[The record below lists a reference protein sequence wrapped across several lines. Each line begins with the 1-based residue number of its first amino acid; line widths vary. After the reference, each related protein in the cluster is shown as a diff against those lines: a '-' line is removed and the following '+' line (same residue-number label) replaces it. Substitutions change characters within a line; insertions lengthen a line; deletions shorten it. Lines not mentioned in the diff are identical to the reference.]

1 MTAIVFR
8 NVGIPIPALFL
19 AVAAEPNHN
28 SQQQQ
33 NQVFIEGL
41 PIREFHGIA
50 ETASV
55 MLEIRDNFYLNGE
68 PFKIISG
75 AFHYFRTVPEYW
87 QDRIEKLVNMGC
99 NTVETYIP
107 WNFHEP
113 EKGNFRFDGMHDIE
127 RFIHL
132 AEKMGLYIIIRPSP
146 YICSEWEFGGLPAW
160 LLRDRNMRLR
170 CSYEPYLNAVKEY
183 YSVLIPKL
191 VPHQCD
197 RGGGVILV
205 QLENEYGYY
214 GNDTAYLEFLRDT
227 LRELGVTVP
236 FVTSDGPW
244 SEPKFKSGMLNGA
257 LPTGNFGSGA
267 EWQFGQM
274 RKYIGENKPL
284 MCMEFWNG
292 WFDAWGEEHHTTS
305 PEKAASELD
314 ELLKRGSVNFYMF
327 EGGTNFGFMSG
338 RNGGSKTGD
347 VTSYDYDAP
356 LTEDGQITEKYRLFK
371 EVIAKY
377 TDIHEIPLTTEI
389 RRRAYGRISC
399 TGKTDLFSVLDKISV
414 PVKSSY
420 PLTMEDIGQDYGY
433 ILYRTKIR
441 DIETV
446 SEIRLEGAAD
456 RVQCYHNGEFVYTA
470 FAENMWEKFEPQQKR
485 TSGIIDLL
493 CENTGRE
500 NFGTGLENQRKGIS
514 GGVKINDHRHFG
526 FEIYPLPLDERQI
539 AALDF
544 GIGYIENTPAFYR
557 FELDIDEP
565 CDTFLDTDGFGKGCA
580 FVNGF
585 NIGRFWEI
593 GPQKRLYIPAPLLQ
607 IGKNTIVIF
616 ETEGKAADSI
626 FLAGEHRL
634 F

>member
-1 MTAIVFR
+1 
-8 NVGIPIPALFL
+8 
-19 AVAAEPNHN
+19 
-28 SQQQQ
+28 
-33 NQVFIEGL
+33 
-41 PIREFHGIA
+41 
-50 ETASV
+50 

-205 QLENEYGYY
+205 QLENEYCYY

-244 SEPKFKSGMLNGA
+244 SEPIFKSGMLNGA

-441 DIETV
+441 DVETV

>member
-1 MTAIVFR
+1 
-8 NVGIPIPALFL
+8 
-19 AVAAEPNHN
+19 
-28 SQQQQ
+28 
-33 NQVFIEGL
+33 
-41 PIREFHGIA
+41 
-50 ETASV
+50 

-526 FEIYPLPLDERQI
+526 FENYPLPLDERQI

>member
-1 MTAIVFR
+1 
-8 NVGIPIPALFL
+8 
-19 AVAAEPNHN
+19 
-28 SQQQQ
+28 
-33 NQVFIEGL
+33 
-41 PIREFHGIA
+41 
-50 ETASV
+50 

-420 PLTMEDIGQDYGY
+420 PLTMEDIAQDYGY

-441 DIETV
+441 DVETV

>member
-1 MTAIVFR
+1 
-8 NVGIPIPALFL
+8 
-19 AVAAEPNHN
+19 
-28 SQQQQ
+28 
-33 NQVFIEGL
+33 
-41 PIREFHGIA
+41 
-50 ETASV
+50 

-170 CSYEPYLNAVKEY
+170 CSYDPYLNAVKEY

>member
-1 MTAIVFR
+1 
-8 NVGIPIPALFL
+8 
-19 AVAAEPNHN
+19 
-28 SQQQQ
+28 
-33 NQVFIEGL
+33 
-41 PIREFHGIA
+41 
-50 ETASV
+50 

-500 NFGTGLENQRKGIS
+500 NFGTGLENQRKGIY

>member
-1 MTAIVFR
+1 
-8 NVGIPIPALFL
+8 
-19 AVAAEPNHN
+19 
-28 SQQQQ
+28 
-33 NQVFIEGL
+33 
-41 PIREFHGIA
+41 
-50 ETASV
+50 

-132 AEKMGLYIIIRPSP
+132 AEKLGLYIIIRPSP

-214 GNDTAYLEFLRDT
+214 GNDTAYLEFLWDT

>member
-1 MTAIVFR
+1 
-8 NVGIPIPALFL
+8 
-19 AVAAEPNHN
+19 
-28 SQQQQ
+28 
-33 NQVFIEGL
+33 
-41 PIREFHGIA
+41 
-50 ETASV
+50 

-127 RFIHL
+127 HFIHL
-132 AEKMGLYIIIRPSP
+132 AEKLGLYIIIRPSP

-420 PLTMEDIGQDYGY
+420 SLTMEDIGQDYGY

-441 DIETV
+441 DVETV

>member
-1 MTAIVFR
+1 
-8 NVGIPIPALFL
+8 
-19 AVAAEPNHN
+19 
-28 SQQQQ
+28 
-33 NQVFIEGL
+33 
-41 PIREFHGIA
+41 
-50 ETASV
+50 

-132 AEKMGLYIIIRPSP
+132 AEKLGLYIIIRPSP

-257 LPTGNFGSGA
+257 LPTGNFGSGG

>member
-1 MTAIVFR
+1 
-8 NVGIPIPALFL
+8 
-19 AVAAEPNHN
+19 
-28 SQQQQ
+28 
-33 NQVFIEGL
+33 
-41 PIREFHGIA
+41 
-50 ETASV
+50 

-420 PLTMEDIGQDYGY
+420 PLTMEDIGQNYGY

>member
-1 MTAIVFR
+1 
-8 NVGIPIPALFL
+8 
-19 AVAAEPNHN
+19 
-28 SQQQQ
+28 
-33 NQVFIEGL
+33 
-41 PIREFHGIA
+41 
-50 ETASV
+50 

-132 AEKMGLYIIIRPSP
+132 AEKLGLYIIIRPSP

-205 QLENEYGYY
+205 QLENEYGYD

-244 SEPKFKSGMLNGA
+244 SEPIFKSGMLNGA

-441 DIETV
+441 DVETV

>member
-1 MTAIVFR
+1 
-8 NVGIPIPALFL
+8 
-19 AVAAEPNHN
+19 
-28 SQQQQ
+28 
-33 NQVFIEGL
+33 
-41 PIREFHGIA
+41 
-50 ETASV
+50 

-132 AEKMGLYIIIRPSP
+132 AEKLGLYIIIRPSP

-244 SEPKFKSGMLNGA
+244 SEPIFKSGMLNGA

-441 DIETV
+441 DVETV

-593 GPQKRLYIPAPLLQ
+593 GPQKRLYISAPLLQ

>member
-1 MTAIVFR
+1 
-8 NVGIPIPALFL
+8 
-19 AVAAEPNHN
+19 
-28 SQQQQ
+28 
-33 NQVFIEGL
+33 
-41 PIREFHGIA
+41 
-50 ETASV
+50 

-565 CDTFLDTDGFGKGCA
+565 CDTFLDTDGFGKGCP

>member
-1 MTAIVFR
+1 
-8 NVGIPIPALFL
+8 
-19 AVAAEPNHN
+19 
-28 SQQQQ
+28 
-33 NQVFIEGL
+33 
-41 PIREFHGIA
+41 
-50 ETASV
+50 

-441 DIETV
+441 DVETV

-526 FEIYPLPLDERQI
+526 FEIYPLPLDERQL

>member
-1 MTAIVFR
+1 
-8 NVGIPIPALFL
+8 
-19 AVAAEPNHN
+19 
-28 SQQQQ
+28 
-33 NQVFIEGL
+33 
-41 PIREFHGIA
+41 
-50 ETASV
+50 

-244 SEPKFKSGMLNGA
+244 SEPIFKSGMLNGA

-414 PVKSSY
+414 SVKSSY

-441 DIETV
+441 DVETV

>member
-1 MTAIVFR
+1 
-8 NVGIPIPALFL
+8 
-19 AVAAEPNHN
+19 
-28 SQQQQ
+28 
-33 NQVFIEGL
+33 
-41 PIREFHGIA
+41 
-50 ETASV
+50 

-132 AEKMGLYIIIRPSP
+132 AEKLGLYIIIRPSP

-433 ILYRTKIR
+433 ILYRMKIR

-500 NFGTGLENQRKGIS
+500 NFGTGLENQRKGMS

>member
-1 MTAIVFR
+1 
-8 NVGIPIPALFL
+8 
-19 AVAAEPNHN
+19 
-28 SQQQQ
+28 
-33 NQVFIEGL
+33 
-41 PIREFHGIA
+41 
-50 ETASV
+50 

-441 DIETV
+441 DVETV

-557 FELDIDEP
+557 FELDIDEL

-626 FLAGEHRL
+626 FLAREHRL

>member
-1 MTAIVFR
+1 
-8 NVGIPIPALFL
+8 
-19 AVAAEPNHN
+19 
-28 SQQQQ
+28 
-33 NQVFIEGL
+33 
-41 PIREFHGIA
+41 
-50 ETASV
+50 

-244 SEPKFKSGMLNGA
+244 SEPIFKSGMLNGA

-284 MCMEFWNG
+284 MCMKFWNG

>member
-1 MTAIVFR
+1 
-8 NVGIPIPALFL
+8 
-19 AVAAEPNHN
+19 
-28 SQQQQ
+28 
-33 NQVFIEGL
+33 
-41 PIREFHGIA
+41 
-50 ETASV
+50 

-87 QDRIEKLVNMGC
+87 HDRIEKLVNMGC

-514 GGVKINDHRHFG
+514 GGMKINDHRHFG

>member
-1 MTAIVFR
+1 
-8 NVGIPIPALFL
+8 
-19 AVAAEPNHN
+19 
-28 SQQQQ
+28 
-33 NQVFIEGL
+33 
-41 PIREFHGIA
+41 
-50 ETASV
+50 

-132 AEKMGLYIIIRPSP
+132 AEKLGLYIIIRPSP

-414 PVKSSY
+414 SVKSSY

-441 DIETV
+441 DVETV

>member
-1 MTAIVFR
+1 
-8 NVGIPIPALFL
+8 
-19 AVAAEPNHN
+19 
-28 SQQQQ
+28 
-33 NQVFIEGL
+33 
-41 PIREFHGIA
+41 
-50 ETASV
+50 

-113 EKGNFRFDGMHDIE
+113 EKCNFRFDGMHDIE